1 MIFHLNLYRLNLL
14 KILVISVLYK
24 YFAFNG
30 RVDILCRVSVSKIYA
45 RVNNK
50 NFIERY
56 ICYAGFT
63 LYTSNM
69 YTCKYVYFRKDIFEG
84 HTITCIIQPNRWWK
98 NNFLI
103 LMVLMSG
110 YIVLG
115 TSIGVGTKRYG
126 HELTVAS

>member
-1 MIFHLNLYRLNLL
+1 MYLLLLIYYCLLSDWAGVVYRLNLL

-69 YTCKYVYFRKDIFEG
+69 YTCKYVYFRKDILKD
-84 HTITCIIQPNRWWK
+84 IQ
-98 NNFLI
+98 LH
-103 LMVLMSG
+103 V
-110 YIVLG
+110 
-115 TSIGVGTKRYG
+115 
-126 HELTVAS
+126 

>member
-1 MIFHLNLYRLNLL
+1 MKYVSASFNLLLSVVWLGRIRRIIWYSIWICTDLTYLKYWLYRFS
-14 KILVISVLYK
+14 IHCR

-30 RVDILCRVSVSKIYA
+30 RVDILCRVSVSKVYA
-45 RVNNK
+45 SVNN
-50 NFIERY
+50 NIFIERY

-69 YTCKYVYFRKDIFEG
+69 YTCKYVYFRKRYIEG

-103 LMVLMSG
+103 
-110 YIVLG
+110 
-115 TSIGVGTKRYG
+115 
-126 HELTVAS
+126 